1 MVPGLPGVYR
11 THGRS
16 MPKVRAEGIDRPG
29 PTDTIEVIVMDKAVE
44 TIVQS
49 VYTLGVTVGIVLLV
63 LSIVSAVWLTITKR
77 WRE

>member
-1 MVPGLPGVYR
+1 MVPGLPGVHR

-16 MPKVRAEGIDRPG
+16 MPEVRAAGIDRPG
-29 PTDTIEVIVMDKAVE
+29 PTDTNEVIAMDKAVE

-63 LSIVSAVWLTITKR
+63 LSIFSAVWLTITRR